1 MRIIYLFI
9 YDKGPGSAT
18 DMPKLPMIVNSKL
31 THDKIRQISTENK
44 RLKNRQSKR
53 RLFTIT
59 QENG

>member
-1 MRIIYLFI
+1 
-9 YDKGPGSAT
+9 
-18 DMPKLPMIVNSKL
+18 MPKLPMIVNSKL
-31 THDKIRQISTENK
+31 THDKIRQISIENK